1 MHDRK
6 PLIGIIDSGVD
17 WSLLSSVYRG
27 RGFQLD
33 KDSNVY
39 RSADFLDQFNH
50 GTQTAIAI
58 LSHLPQAQLCV
69 AKVFSEG
76 LATSALQVTSAL
88 EWMIEQ
94 DVKLVNMSI
103 GLISDRP
110 SIRNV
115 CKEASARGIVLVA
128 SSPAHGEAVYPASYS
143 SVTSVTGDAR
153 CAEQQC
159 SYLQSSQAEFG
170 ACVRSNTRGIA
181 GASIA
186 AAHFTGLIAKTAVAA
201 NTDYRAALAQ
211 LRQSADIRGSDKTPW
226 LGPDAQKI
234 KHS

>member
-17 WSLLSSVYRG
+17 WSLLPRVYRG

-33 KDSNVY
+33 KDGNVY
-39 RSADFLDQFNH
+39 RSADFLDKLNH
-50 GTQTAIAI
+50 GTQTAVAI

-94 DVKLVNMSI
+94 DVKLVNMSL
-103 GLISDRP
+103 GLITDRA

-115 CKEASARGIVLVA
+115 CEEASARGIVLVA
-128 SSPAHGEAVYPASYS
+128 SSPAHGEAVYPASYA

-153 CAEQQC
+153 CAEHQC
-159 SYLQSSQAEFG
+159 SYLHSPQAEFG
-170 ACVRSNTRGIA
+170 ACVQSKTRGIA

-186 AAHFTGLIAKTAVAA
+186 AAHFTGLIANTAAVT
-201 NTDYRAALAQ
+201 NMDYCGALAQ
-211 LRQSADIRGSDKTPW
+211 LRQSADIRGLDQTPW
-226 LGPDAQKI
+226 LGPNAQRR
-234 KHS
+234 KHN

>member
-6 PLIGIIDSGVD
+6 PVIGIIDSGVD
-17 WSLLSSVYRG
+17 WSLLSRVYRG

-33 KDSNVY
+33 KNSNVY
-39 RSADFLDQFNH
+39 RSADFLDQLNH
-50 GTQTAIAI
+50 GTQTATAI

-103 GLISDRP
+103 GLISDRT

-153 CAEQQC
+153 CAEHQC
-159 SYLQSSQAEFG
+159 SYLYSSQAEFG
-170 ACVRSNTRGIA
+170 ACVRSKTQGIA

-186 AAHFTGLIAKTAVAA
+186 AAHFTGLIANTAVVA
-201 NTDYRAALAQ
+201 NTTYRRALAQ
-211 LRQSADIRGSDKTPW
+211 LRQMADIQGSDKTPW